1 MQSNFTTAAA
11 QSSKEKTYSVHLLDN
26 DYNTLLSASLTE
38 ESWND
43 NIERLKIIGKQ
54 MGASQLIISLL

>member
-11 QSSKEKTYSVHLLDN
+11 QSSKETTYSVRLFDN
-26 DYNTLLSASLTE
+26 DYSTLLSAPLSE

-43 NIERLKIIGKQ
+43 DIERLKIIGKQ
-54 MGASQLIISLL
+54 MGASQLVISLL